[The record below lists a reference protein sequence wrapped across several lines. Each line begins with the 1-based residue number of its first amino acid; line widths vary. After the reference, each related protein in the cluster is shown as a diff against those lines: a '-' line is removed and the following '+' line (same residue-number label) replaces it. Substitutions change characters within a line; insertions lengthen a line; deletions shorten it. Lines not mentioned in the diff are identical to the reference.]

1 MTTLDK
7 ENIQTAEILLPC
19 NNLDETLQFFTDKL
33 GFKMES
39 IAPAENPSLAVI
51 SGYGIRIRL
60 EPGNNPDPG
69 SINLLCSDPA
79 SVADGK
85 LELTAPNGTC
95 VNLIEVD
102 PPLNIPNVKQTFV
115 LSKMSDT
122 DQWNEG
128 RAGMLY
134 RDLIPD
140 RQGGYVVASHI
151 RILEGGPVP
160 DYVHYHKILFQMIYC
175 YKGWARLVYE
185 DQGEPF
191 VIEAGDCV
199 IQPPQIRHQVL
210 ESSAGMEVIEL
221 TCPADHETCVDH
233 EIKLPTSF
241 ADSERLFDGQHFIRH
256 VAAKAE
262 WKPWRIAGFE
272 ARDIGIASATDGLA
286 GVRVAHPV
294 GQLQPEFVSHDA
306 DLLFMFLL
314 NGSAE
319 LNCDQMDSELLTAGD
334 SFIIP
339 GALKHSLSECSEDM
353 EVLEV
358 ALPAVFNTDYHP
370 KMARLN
376 S

>member
-7 ENIQTAEILLPC
+7 KNIQMAEMLLTC
-19 NNLDETLQFFTDKL
+19 NNLNETLQFFTDKL

-39 IAPAENPSLAVI
+39 IAPAEKPSLAVI

-69 SINLLCSDPA
+69 SINLLCSEPA

-85 LELTAPNGTC
+85 LKLTAPNGTC
-95 VNLIEVD
+95 INLIEAKSS
-102 PPLNIPNVKQTFV
+102 LNIPKVKQTFV
-115 LSKMSDT
+115 LTKMSES
-122 DQWNEG
+122 DQWSKG
-128 RAGMLY
+128 RAGMWY

-140 RQGGYVVASHI
+140 RQGGYAVASHI
-151 RILEGGPVP
+151 RIPDGGPVP

-199 IQPPQIRHQVL
+199 LQPPQIRHQVL
-210 ESSAGMEVIEL
+210 ESSPGMEVIEL

-233 EIKLPTSF
+233 EIKLPTSSV
-241 ADSERLFDGQHFIRH
+241 DPERLFNGQHFIRH
-256 VAAKAE
+256 EFAKAE
-262 WKPWRIAGFE
+262 WKPWRMEGFE

-286 GVRVAHPV
+286 GVRVARPV
-294 GQLQPEFVSHDA
+294 GQPHPEFVSHDA

-319 LNCDQMDSELLTAGD
+319 LNCYKMDPELLTAGD
-334 SFIIP
+334 SFVIP
-339 GALKHSLSECSEDM
+339 GALKYSFSKCSEDM
-353 EVLEV
+353 DMLEV
-358 ALPAVFNTDYHP
+358 ALPAVFNTAHHL
-370 KMARLN
+370 KKTKVN
-376 S
+376 F

>member
-39 IAPAENPSLAVI
+39 IAPAENPSHAVI
-51 SGYGIRIRL
+51 SGYGIRLRL

-175 YKGWARLVYE
+175 YKGWAQLVYE

-233 EIKLPTSF
+233 EIKLPTSS
-241 ADSERLFDGQHFIRH
+241 ADSERLFNGQHFIRH

-353 EVLEV
+353 DVLEV
-358 ALPAVFNTDYHP
+358 ALPAVFNTDHHP

>member
-1 MTTLDK
+1 MTTMDK
-7 ENIQTAEILLPC
+7 NNIQTAEMSLPC
-19 NNLDETLQFFTDKL
+19 NNLNETLQFFTDKL

-39 IAPAENPSLAVI
+39 IAPSEKPSLAVI

-60 EPGNNPDPG
+60 EPGNNQDPG
-69 SINLLCSDPA
+69 SINLLCSEPA

-85 LELTAPNGTC
+85 LKLTAPNGTR
-95 VNLIEVD
+95 VSLIEAKSS
-102 PPLNIPNVKQTFV
+102 LNIPKVKQTFV
-115 LSKMSDT
+115 LTKMKTS
-122 DQWNEG
+122 DQWSEG
-128 RAGMLY
+128 RAGMWY

-140 RQGGYVVASHI
+140 RQGGYAVASHI
-151 RILEGGPVP
+151 RILDGGPVP

-191 VIEAGDCV
+191 VIEPGDCV
-199 IQPPQIRHQVL
+199 LQPPQIRHQVL
-210 ESSAGMEVIEL
+210 ESSPGMEVIEL

-233 EIKLPTSF
+233 EIKLPTSLV
-241 ADSERLFDGQHFIRH
+241 DPERLYNGQNFIRH
-256 VAAKAE
+256 EAAKAE
-262 WKPWRIAGFE
+262 WTPWRMEGFE

-353 EVLEV
+353 DVLEV
-358 ALPAVFNTDYHP
+358 ALPAVFNTDHHP

>member
-7 ENIQTAEILLPC
+7 KNIQMAEMLLTC
-19 NNLDETLQFFTDKL
+19 NNLNETLQFFTDKL

-39 IAPAENPSLAVI
+39 IAPAEKPSLAVI

-60 EPGNNPDPG
+60 EPGNNPDPS
-69 SINLLCSDPA
+69 SINLLCSEPA

-85 LELTAPNGTC
+85 LKLTAPNGTC
-95 VNLIEVD
+95 ISLIEANSL
-102 PPLNIPNVKQTFV
+102 LNIPKVKQTFV
-115 LSKMSDT
+115 LTKMSAS
-122 DQWNEG
+122 DQWSEG
-128 RAGMLY
+128 RAGMQY

-140 RQGGYVVASHI
+140 RQGGYAVASHI
-151 RILEGGPVP
+151 RIPHGGPVP

-199 IQPPQIRHQVL
+199 LQPPQIRHQVL
-210 ESSAGMEVIEL
+210 ESSPGMEVIEL

-233 EIKLPTSF
+233 EIILPTSSV
-241 ADSERLFDGQHFIRH
+241 DTQRLFNGQHFIRH
-256 VAAKAE
+256 EVAKAE
-262 WKPWRIAGFE
+262 WIPWRMEGFE

-286 GVRVAHPV
+286 GVRVARPV
-294 GQLQPEFVSHDA
+294 RQPQQKFISHDA

-319 LNCDQMDSELLTAGD
+319 FNCDQMDSELLTAGD
-334 SFIIP
+334 SFIVP
-339 GALKHSLSECSEDM
+339 SSMKHSLSKCSEDM

-358 ALPAVFNTDYHP
+358 VLPAEFNTIHHS
-370 KMARLN
+370 KGVEIN

>member
-7 ENIQTAEILLPC
+7 KNIQTAEMLLTC
-19 NNLDETLQFFTDKL
+19 NNLNETLQFFTDKL

-39 IAPAENPSLAVI
+39 IAPAEKPSLAVI
-51 SGYGIRIRL
+51 SGYGIRILL
-60 EPGNNPDPG
+60 EPGKNPRTG
-69 SINLLCSDPA
+69 SINLLCSEPA

-85 LELTAPNGTC
+85 LKLTAPNGTI
-95 VNLIEVD
+95 VNLIEAN
-102 PPLNIPNVKQTFV
+102 PSLNIQKVKQTF
-115 LSKMSDT
+115 LLTKMKTS
-122 DQWNEG
+122 DQWSEG
-128 RAGMLY
+128 RAGMWY

-140 RQGGYVVASHI
+140 RQGGYAVASHI
-151 RILEGGPVP
+151 RILDGGPVP

-175 YKGWARLVYE
+175 YKGWARLIYE

-191 VIEAGDCV
+191 IIEAGDCV
-199 IQPPQIRHQVL
+199 LQPPQIRHQVL
-210 ESSAGMEVIEL
+210 ESSPGMEVIEL

-233 EIKLPTSF
+233 EIKLPTSLV
-241 ADSERLFDGQHFIRH
+241 DPERLFNGQHFIRH
-256 VAAKAE
+256 EAAKAE
-262 WKPWRIAGFE
+262 WKPWRMEGFE
-272 ARDIGIASATDGLA
+272 ARDIGIASATDGLV

-294 GQLQPEFVSHDA
+294 GQPQTGFVSHDA

-334 SFIIP
+334 SFIVP
-339 GALKHSLSECSEDM
+339 SSMKHSLSKCSEDM

-358 ALPAVFNTDYHP
+358 VLPAEFNTIHHP
-370 KMARLN
+370 KGVGIN

>member
-7 ENIQTAEILLPC
+7 KNIQTAEMLLTC
-19 NNLDETLQFFTDKL
+19 NNLNETLQFFIDKL

-39 IAPAENPSLAVI
+39 IAPAEKPSLAVI

-69 SINLLCSDPA
+69 SINLLCSEPA

-85 LELTAPNGTC
+85 IKLTAPNGTI
-95 VNLIEVD
+95 VNLIEAN
-102 PPLNIPNVKQTFV
+102 PSLNIKKVKQTF
-115 LSKMSDT
+115 LLTKMKTS
-122 DQWNEG
+122 DQWSEG
-128 RAGMLY
+128 RAGMWY

-140 RQGGYVVASHI
+140 RQGGYAVASHI
-151 RILEGGPVP
+151 RILDGGPVP

-191 VIEAGDCV
+191 VIEPGDCV
-199 IQPPQIRHQVL
+199 LQPPQIRHQVL
-210 ESSAGMEVIEL
+210 ESSPGMEVIEL

-233 EIKLPTSF
+233 EIKLPTSLV
-241 ADSERLFDGQHFIRH
+241 DPERLYNGQNFIRH
-256 VAAKAE
+256 EAAKAE
-262 WKPWRIAGFE
+262 WTPWRMEGFE

-319 LNCDQMDSELLTAGD
+319 LNCDQMESELLTAGD

-339 GALKHSLSECSEDM
+339 GALKHSLSECSENM

-358 ALPAVFNTDYHP
+358 ALPAMFNTNHHP

>member
-1 MTTLDK
+1 MITLDK
-7 ENIQTAEILLPC
+7 ENIETAEILLPC
-19 NNLDETLQFFTDKL
+19 NNLDETLQFFIDKL

-39 IAPAENPSLAVI
+39 IAPAEKPSIAVI
-51 SGYGIRIRL
+51 SGHGIRLRL

-79 SVADGK
+79 TVADGK
-85 LELTAPNGTC
+85 LELTAPNGTR
-95 VNLIEVD
+95 VSLIEAN

-151 RILEGGPVP
+151 RILDGGPVP

-233 EIKLPTSF
+233 EIKLPTSS
-241 ADSERLFDGQHFIRH
+241 ADIERLFNGQHFIRH

-272 ARDIGIASATDGLA
+272 ARDIGISSATDGLA
-286 GVRVAHPV
+286 GVQVAHPV

-353 EVLEV
+353 DVLEV
-358 ALPAVFNTDYHP
+358 ALPAVFNTDHHP

>member
-7 ENIQTAEILLPC
+7 KNIQTAEMLLTC
-19 NNLDETLQFFTDKL
+19 NNLNETLQFFIDKL

-39 IAPAENPSLAVI
+39 IAPAEKPSLAVI

-69 SINLLCSDPA
+69 SINLLCSKPA

-85 LELTAPNGTC
+85 LKLTAPNGTI
-95 VNLIEVD
+95 VNLIEAN
-102 PPLNIPNVKQTFV
+102 PSLNIQKVKQTF
-115 LSKMSDT
+115 LLTKMKTS
-122 DQWNEG
+122 DQWSEG
-128 RAGMLY
+128 RAGMWY

-140 RQGGYVVASHI
+140 RQGGYAVASHI
-151 RILEGGPVP
+151 RILDGGPVP

-191 VIEAGDCV
+191 VIEPGDCV
-199 IQPPQIRHQVL
+199 LQPPQIRHQVL
-210 ESSAGMEVIEL
+210 ESSPGMEVIEL

-233 EIKLPTSF
+233 EIKLPTSLV
-241 ADSERLFDGQHFIRH
+241 DPERLFNGQNFIRH
-256 VAAKAE
+256 EATKAE
-262 WKPWRIAGFE
+262 WIPWRMEGFE

-339 GALKHSLSECSEDM
+339 GALKHSLSECSENM

-358 ALPAVFNTDYHP
+358 ALPAMFNTNHHP

>member
-7 ENIQTAEILLPC
+7 KNIQTAEMLLTC
-19 NNLDETLQFFTDKL
+19 NNLNETLQFFIDKL

-39 IAPAENPSLAVI
+39 IAPAEKPSLAVI

-69 SINLLCSDPA
+69 SINLLCSKPA

-85 LELTAPNGTC
+85 LKLTAPNGTI
-95 VNLIEVD
+95 VNLIEAN
-102 PPLNIPNVKQTFV
+102 PSLNIQKVKQTF
-115 LSKMSDT
+115 LLTKMKTS
-122 DQWNEG
+122 DQWSEG
-128 RAGMLY
+128 RAGMWY

-140 RQGGYVVASHI
+140 RQGGYAVASHI
-151 RILEGGPVP
+151 RILDGGPVP

-191 VIEAGDCV
+191 VIEPGDCV
-199 IQPPQIRHQVL
+199 LQPPQIRHQVL
-210 ESSAGMEVIEL
+210 ESSPGMEVIEL

-233 EIKLPTSF
+233 EIKLPTSS
-241 ADSERLFDGQHFIRH
+241 ADSERLFNGQHFIRH

-286 GVRVAHPV
+286 GVQVAHPV

-353 EVLEV
+353 DVLEV
-358 ALPAVFNTDYHP
+358 ALPAVFNTDHHP

>member
-7 ENIQTAEILLPC
+7 KNIQTAEMLLTC
-19 NNLDETLQFFTDKL
+19 NNLNETLQFFIDKL

-39 IAPAENPSLAVI
+39 IAPAEKPSLAVI

-69 SINLLCSDPA
+69 SINLLCSEPA

-85 LELTAPNGTC
+85 LKLTAPNGTI
-95 VNLIEVD
+95 VNLIEAN
-102 PPLNIPNVKQTFV
+102 PSLNIQKVKQTF
-115 LSKMSDT
+115 LLTKMKTS
-122 DQWNEG
+122 DQWSEG
-128 RAGMLY
+128 RAGMWY

-140 RQGGYVVASHI
+140 RQGGYAVASHI
-151 RILEGGPVP
+151 RILDGGPVP

-191 VIEAGDCV
+191 VIEPGDCV
-199 IQPPQIRHQVL
+199 LQPPQIRHQVL
-210 ESSAGMEVIEL
+210 ESSPGMEVIEL

-233 EIKLPTSF
+233 EIKLPTSLV
-241 ADSERLFDGQHFIRH
+241 DPERLFNGQHFIRH
-256 VAAKAE
+256 EAAKTE
-262 WKPWRIAGFE
+262 WKPWRMEGFE

-286 GVRVAHPV
+286 GVRVARPI
-294 GQLQPEFVSHDA
+294 GQPQPEFVSHDA
-306 DLLFMFLL
+306 DLLFMFIL
-314 NGSAE
+314 NGNAE

-334 SFIIP
+334 SFIVP
-339 GALKHSLSECSEDM
+339 SNMKHSLSKCSEDM
-353 EVLEV
+353 DVLEV
-358 ALPAVFNTDYHP
+358 AIPAVFTTAHHM
-370 KMARLN
+370 KKARLN

>member
-79 SVADGK
+79 SVDDGK

-233 EIKLPTSF
+233 EIKLPTSS
-241 ADSERLFDGQHFIRH
+241 ADSERLFNGQHFIRH

-294 GQLQPEFVSHDA
+294 GQPQPEFVSHDA

-319 LNCDQMDSELLTAGD
+319 LNCDQMASELLTAGD

-339 GALKHSLSECSEDM
+339 GALKHSFSECSKDM

-358 ALPAVFNTDYHP
+358 ALPAEFNTAHHS
-370 KMARLN
+370 KN
-376 S
+376 G

>member
-79 SVADGK
+79 SVDDGK

-102 PPLNIPNVKQTFV
+102 LPLNIPNVKQTFV

-160 DYVHYHKILFQMIYC
+160 VSYTHLR
-175 YKGWARLVYE
+175 A
-185 DQGEPF
+185 
-191 VIEAGDCV
+191 
-199 IQPPQIRHQVL
+199 
-210 ESSAGMEVIEL
+210 
-221 TCPADHETCVDH
+221 HET
-233 EIKLPTSF
+233 
-241 ADSERLFDGQHFIRH
+241 
-256 VAAKAE
+256 
-262 WKPWRIAGFE
+262 
-272 ARDIGIASATDGLA
+272 
-286 GVRVAHPV
+286 
-294 GQLQPEFVSHDA
+294 
-306 DLLFMFLL
+306 
-314 NGSAE
+314 
-319 LNCDQMDSELLTAGD
+319 
-334 SFIIP
+334 
-339 GALKHSLSECSEDM
+339 
-353 EVLEV
+353 
-358 ALPAVFNTDYHP
+358 
-370 KMARLN
+370 
-376 S
+376 

>member
-79 SVADGK
+79 SVDDGK
-85 LELTAPNGTC
+85 LKLTAPNGTC

-102 PPLNIPNVKQTFV
+102 LPLNIPNVKQTFV

-160 DYVHYHKILFQMIYC
+160 VSYTHLR
-175 YKGWARLVYE
+175 A
-185 DQGEPF
+185 
-191 VIEAGDCV
+191 
-199 IQPPQIRHQVL
+199 
-210 ESSAGMEVIEL
+210 
-221 TCPADHETCVDH
+221 HET
-233 EIKLPTSF
+233 
-241 ADSERLFDGQHFIRH
+241 
-256 VAAKAE
+256 
-262 WKPWRIAGFE
+262 
-272 ARDIGIASATDGLA
+272 
-286 GVRVAHPV
+286 
-294 GQLQPEFVSHDA
+294 
-306 DLLFMFLL
+306 
-314 NGSAE
+314 
-319 LNCDQMDSELLTAGD
+319 
-334 SFIIP
+334 
-339 GALKHSLSECSEDM
+339 
-353 EVLEV
+353 
-358 ALPAVFNTDYHP
+358 
-370 KMARLN
+370 
-376 S
+376 

>member
-7 ENIQTAEILLPC
+7 KNIQTAEMSLPC
-19 NNLDETLQFFTDKL
+19 NNLNETLQFFTDKL

-39 IAPAENPSLAVI
+39 IAPAEKPSLAVI

-60 EPGNNPDPG
+60 EPGNNQDHG
-69 SINLLCSDPA
+69 SINLLCSEPA

-85 LELTAPNGTC
+85 LKLTAPNGTI
-95 VNLIEVD
+95 VNLIEAN
-102 PPLNIPNVKQTFV
+102 PSLNIPKVKQTF
-115 LSKMSDT
+115 LLTKMKTSN
-122 DQWNEG
+122 QWSEG
-128 RAGMLY
+128 RAGMWY

-140 RQGGYVVASHI
+140 RQGGYAVASHI
-151 RILEGGPVP
+151 RILDGGPVP

-191 VIEAGDCV
+191 VIEPGDCV
-199 IQPPQIRHQVL
+199 LQPPQIRHQVL
-210 ESSAGMEVIEL
+210 ESSPGMEVIEL

-233 EIKLPTSF
+233 EIKLPTSLV
-241 ADSERLFDGQHFIRH
+241 DPERLFNGQHFIRH
-256 VAAKAE
+256 EAAKTE
-262 WKPWRIAGFE
+262 WKPWRMEGFE

-286 GVRVAHPV
+286 GVRVARPI
-294 GQLQPEFVSHDA
+294 GQSQPEFVSHDA

-319 LNCDQMDSELLTAGD
+319 LNCDQIDSELLTAGD

-339 GALKHSLSECSEDM
+339 GALKYSLSDYLEDM
-353 EVLEV
+353 EILEV
-358 ALPAVFNTDYHP
+358 ALPAEFNTAHHP
-370 KMARLN
+370 KEVGLN

>member
-7 ENIQTAEILLPC
+7 KNIQTAEMLLTC
-19 NNLDETLQFFTDKL
+19 NNLNETLQFFIDKL

-39 IAPAENPSLAVI
+39 IAPAEKPSLAVI

-69 SINLLCSDPA
+69 SINLLCSEPA

-85 LELTAPNGTC
+85 LKLTAPNGTR
-95 VNLIEVD
+95 VSLIEAKSS
-102 PPLNIPNVKQTFV
+102 LNIPKVKQTFV
-115 LSKMSDT
+115 LTKMKTS
-122 DQWNEG
+122 DQWSEG
-128 RAGMLY
+128 RAGMWY

-140 RQGGYVVASHI
+140 RQGGYAVASHI
-151 RILEGGPVP
+151 RILDGGPVP

-191 VIEAGDCV
+191 VIEPGDCV
-199 IQPPQIRHQVL
+199 LQPPQIRHQVL
-210 ESSAGMEVIEL
+210 ESSPGMEVIEL

-233 EIKLPTSF
+233 EIKLPTSLV
-241 ADSERLFDGQHFIRH
+241 DPERLYNGQNFIRH
-256 VAAKAE
+256 EAAKAE
-262 WKPWRIAGFE
+262 WTPWRMEGFE

-286 GVRVAHPV
+286 GVRVARSV
-294 GQLQPEFVSHDA
+294 GQPHTGFVSHDA
-306 DLLFMFLL
+306 DLLFMFIL

-334 SFIIP
+334 SFIVP
-339 GALKHSLSECSEDM
+339 GNMKHSLSKCSEDM
-353 EVLEV
+353 EILEV
-358 ALPAVFNTDYHP
+358 ALPAVFNTAHHL
-370 KMARLN
+370 KKAGLI

>member
-1 MTTLDK
+1 MTTQDK
-7 ENIQTAEILLPC
+7 ENIQKAEILLPS
-19 NNLDETLQFFTDKL
+19 NNLVKTLQFFIDEL

-39 IAPAENPSLAVI
+39 IAPAEKPSLAVI

-69 SINLLCSDPA
+69 SINLFCSDPA

-95 VNLIEVD
+95 VNLIEAD

-122 DQWNEG
+122 DKWNKG
-128 RAGMLY
+128 RAGMWY

-140 RQGGYVVASHI
+140 RQGGYAVASHI
-151 RILEGGPVP
+151 RILDGGPVS
-160 DYVHYHKILFQMIYC
+160 DYIHYHKILFQMIYC

-199 IQPPQIRHQVL
+199 LQPPQIRHQVL
-210 ESSAGMEVIEL
+210 ESSPGMEVIEL

-233 EIKLPTSF
+233 EIILPTSSV
-241 ADSERLFDGQHFIRH
+241 DTQRLFNGQHFIRH
-256 VAAKAE
+256 EVAKAE
-262 WKPWRIAGFE
+262 WIPWRMEGFE

-286 GVRVAHPV
+286 GVRVARPV
-294 GQLQPEFVSHDA
+294 RQPQQKFISHDA

-319 LNCDQMDSELLTAGD
+319 FNCDQMDSELLTAGD
-334 SFIIP
+334 SFIVP
-339 GALKHSLSECSEDM
+339 SSMKHSLSKCSEDM

-358 ALPAVFNTDYHP
+358 VLPAEFNTIHHS
-370 KMARLN
+370 KGVEIN

>member
-39 IAPAENPSLAVI
+39 IAPAENPFHAVI
-51 SGYGIRIRL
+51 SGYGIRLRL

-69 SINLLCSDPA
+69 SINLLCSDPV

-102 PPLNIPNVKQTFV
+102 PPLIIPNVKQTFV
-115 LSKMSDT
+115 LSKMSDA

-151 RILEGGPVP
+151 RILDGGPVP

-175 YKGWARLVYE
+175 YKGWVRLVYE

-210 ESSAGMEVIEL
+210 ESSPGMEVIEL

-233 EIKLPTSF
+233 EIKLPTSS
-241 ADSERLFDGQHFIRH
+241 ADIERLFNGQHFIRH

-319 LNCDQMDSELLTAGD
+319 LNCDQMESELLTAGD

-339 GALKHSLSECSEDM
+339 GALKHSLSECSENM

-358 ALPAVFNTDYHP
+358 ALPAMFNTNHHP

>member
-1 MTTLDK
+1 MTTMDK
-7 ENIQTAEILLPC
+7 NNIQTAEMSLPC
-19 NNLDETLQFFTDKL
+19 NNLNETLQFFTDKL

-39 IAPAENPSLAVI
+39 IAPSEKPSLAVI

-60 EPGNNPDPG
+60 EPGNNQDPG
-69 SINLLCSDPA
+69 SINLLCSEPA

-85 LELTAPNGTC
+85 LKLTAPNGTR
-95 VNLIEVD
+95 VSLIEAKSS
-102 PPLNIPNVKQTFV
+102 LNIPKVKQTFV
-115 LSKMSDT
+115 LTKMKTS
-122 DQWNEG
+122 DQWSEG
-128 RAGMLY
+128 RAGMWY

-151 RILEGGPVP
+151 RILDGGPVP

-199 IQPPQIRHQVL
+199 LQPPQIRHQVL
-210 ESSAGMEVIEL
+210 ESSPGMEVIEL

-233 EIKLPTSF
+233 EIKLPTSLV
-241 ADSERLFDGQHFIRH
+241 DPERLFNGQHFIRH
-256 VAAKAE
+256 EAAKAE
-262 WKPWRIAGFE
+262 WKPWRMEGFE

-294 GQLQPEFVSHDA
+294 GQPQPEFVSHDA

-334 SFIIP
+334 SFVVP
-339 GALKHSLSECSEDM
+339 SSMKHSLSKCSEDM

-358 ALPAVFNTDYHP
+358 VLPAEFNTIHYP
-370 KMARLN
+370 KGVGIN

>member
-1 MTTLDK
+1 MDK
-7 ENIQTAEILLPC
+7 ENIQKAEILLPS
-19 NNLDETLQFFTDKL
+19 NNLVETLEFFVDEL

-60 EPGNNPDPG
+60 EPGKNTDP
-69 SINLLCSDPA
+69 SAINLFCSDPV

-102 PPLNIPNVKQTFV
+102 PPLNIPNIKQTFV
-115 LSKMSDT
+115 LNKISDT

-128 RAGMLY
+128 RAGMWY

-151 RILEGGPVP
+151 RILDGGPVP

-175 YKGWARLVYE
+175 YKGWARLIYE

-191 VIEAGDCV
+191 VIEEGDCV
-199 IQPPQIRHQVL
+199 LQPPQIRHQVL
-210 ESSAGMEVIEL
+210 ESSPGMEVIEL

-233 EIKLPTSF
+233 EIKLPTSSV
-241 ADSERLFDGQHFIRH
+241 DPKRLFNGQHFIRH
-256 VAAKAE
+256 EFAKAE
-262 WKPWRIAGFE
+262 WKPWRMEGFE
-272 ARDIGIASATDGLA
+272 ARDIGISSATDGLA
-286 GVRVAHPV
+286 GVRVARPV
-294 GQLQPEFVSHDA
+294 GQPQPEFVSHDA
-306 DLLFMFLL
+306 DLLFMFIL

-319 LNCDQMDSELLTAGD
+319 LNCDKIDSELLTAGD
-334 SFIIP
+334 SFIVP
-339 GALKHSLSECSEDM
+339 SNMKHSLSKCSEDM
-353 EVLEV
+353 DVLEV
-358 ALPAVFNTDYHP
+358 AIPAIFNTVQHLKKIGVNP
-370 KMARLN
+370 
-376 S
+376 